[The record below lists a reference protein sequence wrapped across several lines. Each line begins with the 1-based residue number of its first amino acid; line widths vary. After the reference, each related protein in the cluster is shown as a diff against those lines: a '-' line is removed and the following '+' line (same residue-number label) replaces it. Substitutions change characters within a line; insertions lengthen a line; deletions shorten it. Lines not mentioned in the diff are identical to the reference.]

1 MLSSSMPPKLT
12 RRPREGAAL
21 KRAAAKA
28 AARAEATSKRVAA
41 EQDKANRAAVRR
53 AARRRKRAPI
63 YRPTGPRLPLPS
75 PAAPPVTTPARP
87 QPAPAATPPPAADP
101 LVYSGAFGS
110 EQAERLLWRA
120 GFGPRPGEA
129 EQVAALG
136 LREAVRRLVEPG
148 PAVLTGPEPRVGTAA
163 LAPRD
168 LDGHD
173 HLWWLDRMVRSSN
186 QLSERL
192 ALVFHDWFATTN
204 ADVNQRSLM
213 LDQNELFRA
222 RGLGSFDEL
231 ASAVTTDPAML
242 VFLDGIANRKGGP
255 NENYARELLELFTL
269 GADRGAYT
277 ETDIREAARALT
289 GWRADY
295 LSGTGYVNFR
305 FDTARF
311 DSTPKS
317 IFGERGAFGWADVV
331 RLALENPSHRSFFVL
346 KLWSA
351 FVPSPPDA
359 ATQAA
364 LEGRYVA
371 SGRSI
376 RAIVEAILLHP
387 DLYGPRR
394 MVKPPAV
401 FAAGLLRALQAG
413 IVTNAWVSAGA
424 GAGQRLFYPP
434 NVSGWNDNAW
444 LDTST
449 LASRWLLVAEAVKP
463 VTVKDNTGYPDAET
477 PEQALESARAFWA
490 RPRLSPES
498 LDVLSRFAATTL
510 PATTTTAAA
519 ANARGQRQ
527 NALRHLVAAAP
538 DSQTS

>member
-1 MLSSSMPPKLT
+1 MRLKPP
-12 RRPREGAAL
+12 RRRRQSAAA
-21 KRAAAKA
+21 KRAATKA
-28 AARAEATSKRVAA
+28 GERAETASKRAA
-41 EQDKANRAAVRR
+41 TKQAAANRAAARR
-53 AARRRKRAPI
+53 ARRRRKPVSV
-63 YRPTGPRLPLPS
+63 YQPDGPRLPLPS
-75 PAAPPVTTPARP
+75 AAAPPVTSALPITTA
-87 QPAPAATPPPAADP
+87 PAADP
-101 LVYSGAFGS
+101 LVYAGAFGP

-129 EQVAALG
+129 ERVAALG

-148 PAVLTGPEPRVGTAA
+148 PAVLTGPEPRVGAVA

-173 HLWWLDRMVRSSN
+173 HLWWLDRMVRSGD

-192 ALVFHDWFATTN
+192 ALVFHDWFATSN
-204 ADVNQRSLM
+204 ADVAQRPLM

-222 RGLGSFDEL
+222 RCLGSFDAL
-231 ASAVTTDPAML
+231 LSAVTTDPAML

-255 NENYARELLELFTL
+255 NENYAREMLELFTL

-277 ETDIREAARALT
+277 EGDVREAARALT

-295 LSGTGYVNFR
+295 VQGTGYVNFR
-305 FDTARF
+305 FDTTRF
-311 DSTPKS
+311 DTTAKT

-331 RLALENPSHRSFFVL
+331 RLALEHPYHRSFFVL

-364 LEGRYVA
+364 LEERYVT

-387 DLYGPRR
+387 DLYGPQR
-394 MVKPPAV
+394 MVKSPAV
-401 FAAGLLRALQAG
+401 FAAGLLRALGTG
-413 IVTNAWVSAGA
+413 IVTNAWVAAGA

-463 VTVKDNTGYPDAET
+463 LTVKDNTGYSATET
-477 PEQALESARAFWA
+477 PEDALAAARRFWA
-490 RPRLSPES
+490 DPRLSPETAG
-498 LDVLSRFAATTL
+498 VLARFSATTL
-510 PATTTTAAA
+510 PGTTTAADA

-527 NALRHLVAAAP
+527 NALRHLIAATP
-538 DSQTS
+538 DGQTS